1 MSNYNKTEIN
11 QKNLQRNP
19 RTKKYPTSNK
29 TRIKTVMDFDG
40 CDNQV
45 LEIREKK
52 SIKIDKN
59 NTYQLNI
66 DRNNNSKKYIK

>member
-1 MSNYNKTEIN
+1 
-11 QKNLQRNP
+11 
-19 RTKKYPTSNK
+19 
-29 TRIKTVMDFDG
+29 MDFDG